1 MVGRFLC
8 LHIALSLAGCGANYA
23 VYAAGTGVGGGAV
36 AVAPAATTI
45 VSDGGLTATISLGA
59 TAASVVFGIGLVSL
73 LMAGND
79 ISPIPPVPMRADR
92 EINAQS
98 CTAPVASFTAN
109 LKCQ

>member
-1 MVGRFLC
+1 MARRIVC
-8 LHIALSLAGCGANYA
+8 LLIALSLAGCGANYA

-73 LMAGND
+73 LMAGNN

-92 EINAQS
+92 EVNAQS